1 MLGKKLNYPRF
12 LEMENLKRLKNRVK
26 LPSFSKDGIDQ
37 IGGKKNEKG
46 KVFPIAALA
55 LIGAPITSGLLG
67 KNF

>member
-1 MLGKKLNYPRF
+1 
-12 LEMENLKRLKNRVK
+12 MENLKRLKNRVK
-26 LPSFSKDGIDQ
+26 LPSVSKDGIDQ

-55 LIGAPITSGLLG
+55 LIGAPITSRLLG

>member
-1 MLGKKLNYPRF
+1 
-12 LEMENLKRLKNRVK
+12 MENLKRLKNRVK

-55 LIGAPITSGLLG
+55 SIGAPITSSLLG